1 MNLPNQ
7 LSLLRILLTPLF
19 VFLLF
24 MGSGI
29 SRLLSFAVFALA
41 SMTDW
46 YDGYIARKTGK
57 ITITGQF
64 LDPLADKI
72 LVSSGLICFS
82 VMNYFPAWM
91 VLVIVT
97 RDLFMTAFRSY
108 AILKGKPV
116 KTNRLARCKTFI
128 QVIAIYL
135 IFLYHLFAHSRS
147 GDSIPGWL
155 AWIPEFNLI
164 FMMMYFVTL
173 LTVFSGIVYLWENR
187 RSLAYFLLAIR
198 RAFLPSNTGM
208 P

>member
-7 LSLLRILLTPLF
+7 LSLLRILLTPVF

-24 MGSGI
+24 MDSGI
-29 SRLLSFAVFALA
+29 SRLLSFAVFSLA

-46 YDGYIARKTGK
+46 YDGYIARKSGK

-72 LVSSGLICFS
+72 LVSSSLICFS

-91 VLVIVT
+91 VLVIVA
-97 RDLFMTAFRSY
+97 RDLLMTVFRSY
-108 AILKGKPV
+108 AILKGRPV
-116 KTNRLARCKTFI
+116 KTNRFARWKTFI
-128 QVIAIYL
+128 QVIAIYF
-135 IFLYHLFAHSRS
+135 IFLYHLLVNSRLGVPIPPWLS
-147 GDSIPGWL
+147 WIPGY
-155 AWIPEFNLI
+155 NVI
-164 FMMMYFVTL
+164 FMTMYFVTL

-187 RSLAYFLLAIR
+187 RSLSYLLLAIR
-198 RAFLPSNTGM
+198 RAFLPSDTGM

>member
-24 MGSGI
+24 MDSGI
-29 SRLLSFAVFALA
+29 SRLLSFAVFAVA

-46 YDGYIARKTGK
+46 YDGYIARKSGK

-72 LVSSGLICFS
+72 LVSSALICFS

-97 RDLFMTAFRSY
+97 RDLLMTAFRSY

-128 QVIAIYL
+128 QVIAIYF
-135 IFLYHLFAHSRS
+135 IYLYHLFARSRF
-147 GDSIPGWL
+147 GDPIPGWL

-173 LTVFSGIVYLWENR
+173 LTVFSGVVYLWENR
-187 RSLAYFLLAIR
+187 RSLSYFLLAIR